1 MRQPAPHSTG
11 PEISMHYALA
21 LPALVTL
28 LALAFYVFTGVKV
41 GIARGRYKIAAPAV
55 TGDPAFERAYRVQ
68 MNTLEQIV
76 AFLPALW
83 LYATF
88 GNPFIASGLGLLWIV
103 GRIWYAAGYYRA
115 ASKREAGFV
124 LTFVAFAAL
133 WTGATYGVLRLL
145 FV

>member
-1 MRQPAPHSTG
+1 
-11 PEISMHYALA
+11 MHHAIA
-21 LPALVTL
+21 LPALTTL
-28 LALAFYVFTGVKV
+28 LALAFYIVTGIKV
-41 GIARGRYKIAAPAV
+41 GVARGRYKIEAPAV

-103 GRIWYAAGYYRA
+103 GRIWYAVGYYRA
-115 ASKREAGFV
+115 AGKRGPGFV
-124 LTFVAFAAL
+124 LTFIAFAAL
-133 WTGATYGVLRLL
+133 WTGAAYGVLRLL
-145 FV
+145 FA